1 VSREI
6 VFASGNAHKVAEIA
20 AMLTPHGFEVVPLAL
35 TVEEDAPTFAGN
47 AEKKARA
54 ALAQTGLPSL
64 ADDSGLEVDALDGAP
79 GVRSARY
86 AADDGPAVAAGGAAV
101 VAGGAVVT
109 AGGAV
114 GVAGGAVVATG
125 GAVDVDAA
133 NNRKLLAALA
143 GVPDERRGARFRCAL
158 VFVDG
163 DGTRLDADGS
173 CEGAIGHVGRGEFG
187 FGYDPLF
194 VVAGDGRTMAELAPE
209 EKNRISHRARAL
221 AKMAHALARRYDRP

>member
-1 VSREI
+1 MKI

-35 TVEEDAPTFAGN
+35 TVDEDAPTFAGN

-54 ALAQTGLPSL
+54 ALAATGLPSL

-86 AADDGPAVAAGGAAV
+86 AADDGVLIEGPI
-101 VAGGAVVT
+101 
-109 AGGAV
+109 
-114 GVAGGAVVATG
+114 
-125 GAVDVDAA
+125 DAA
-133 NNRKLLAALA
+133 NNRKLLAALTDVA
-143 GVPDERRGARFRCAL
+143 DERRTARFRCAL

-163 DGTRLDADGS
+163 DGTRIASDGS
-173 CEGAIGHVGRGEFG
+173 CEGAIGRVARGDGG

-194 VVAGDGRTMAELAPE
+194 VLADDGRTMAELTAD
-209 EKNRISHRARAL
+209 EKNRVSHRARAMG
-221 AKMAHALARRYDRP
+221 KMAELLRRRYARP